1 MTAATVRSV
10 EALPESK
17 SKIQAPFSAP
27 AGVEK
32 GGGMSGGVDP
42 ATQSKPSGKARGRE
56 GDNPLTLGKQKI
68 QLPDVQFS
76 DEGPIRH
83 LHLDSI
89 WIQGS
94 MDTRDPTRLVHEY
107 IERMMAWTLFVEPD
121 TVTKRQALQLGLG
134 AGSLTKFCAK
144 VLRMKTTAIE
154 LNPGVLHACRGWFKL
169 PADTARM
176 QVILADAA
184 EEIRKP
190 AWLGTV
196 DALQVDLYDREAA
209 APVLD
214 SPEFYAD
221 CRRLLTEEGCM
232 TVNLFGRSSSFAKSV
247 DKIAAAFGREAVWA
261 FKATREGNTVVL
273 AQRTAQRPAR
283 AVLAERAE
291 IIQTRW
297 GLPAPKWL
305 RGFKPIAD
313 L

>member
-1 MTAATVRSV
+1 MSKRPLP
-10 EALPESK
+10 LPE
-17 SKIQAPFSAP
+17 
-27 AGVEK
+27 
-32 GGGMSGGVDP
+32 
-42 ATQSKPSGKARGRE
+42 
-56 GDNPLTLGKQKI
+56 
-68 QLPDVQFS
+68 VQFS

-121 TVTKRQALQLGLG
+121 TVTRRQALQLGLG

-169 PADTARM
+169 PADTAKM

-184 EEIRKP
+184 EEIRKSR
-190 AWLGTV
+190 WFGTV
-196 DALQVDLYDREAA
+196 DALQVDLYDRDAA

-221 CRRLLTEEGCM
+221 CRRLLTDEGSM
-232 TVNLFGRSSSFAKSV
+232 TVNLFGRSSSFDRSV
-247 DKIAAAFGREAVWA
+247 DRIAAAFGREAIWA

-273 AQRTAQRPAR
+273 AQRTVQRPAR

>member
-1 MTAATVRSV
+1 LS
-10 EALPESK
+10 
-17 SKIQAPFSAP
+17 
-27 AGVEK
+27 
-32 GGGMSGGVDP
+32 
-42 ATQSKPSGKARGRE
+42 
-56 GDNPLTLGKQKI
+56 KQKI

-121 TVTKRQALQLGLG
+121 TVPKRQALQLGLG

-169 PADTARM
+169 PADTAKM

-190 AWLGTV
+190 PWFGTV

-221 CRRLLTEEGCM
+221 CRGLLTDEGCM
-232 TVNLFGRSSSFAKSV
+232 TVNLFGRSSSYAKSV
-247 DKIAAAFGREAVWA
+247 DKIAAVFGREAIWA
-261 FKATREGNTVVL
+261 FKPTREGNTVVL
-273 AQRTAQRPAR
+273 AQRTVQRPAR

-305 RGFKPIAD
+305 RGFKPIVD